1 MPTMP
6 RQAIPERHQHPI
18 AMLKYT
24 YRYLFLLLF
33 PLARGLRYIRTPQ
46 GLYAWAKGAWQDLLV
61 VFLLLLTGVI
71 AIAALRRRDRLL
83 RA

>member
-1 MPTMP
+1 MFP
-6 RQAIPERHQHPI
+6 RISGTISGMLATASGAAALVVPALTGWMLDGLTIQA
-18 AMLKYT
+18 M
-24 YRYLFLLLF
+24 FC
-33 PLARGLRYIRTPQ
+33 
-46 GLYAWAKGAWQDLLV
+46 V

>member
-1 MPTMP
+1 MPSTP

-33 PLARGLRYIRTPQ
+33 PLARGLRYIRSPQ
-46 GLYAWAKGAWQDLLV
+46 GLYAWVKGAWQDPQIQRV
-61 VFLLLLTGVI
+61 PRQRP
-71 AIAALRRRDRLL
+71 AEAAKAQEMRP
-83 RA
+83 